1 MLFSILA
8 ILAAPGPIQGKS
20 PSDILNTGDPS
31 CPGPIQGKSPS
42 AILNTGDPSCPRV
55 NTRQES

>member
-31 CPGPIQGKSPS
+31 CPV
-42 AILNTGDPSCPRV
+42 ANA
-55 NTRQES
+55 RQES